1 MPKNEEKCID
11 LEQGYAWRRQ
21 DIPFGVSLG
30 KRPRSE
36 SEGAETG
43 AKGDSVSASSLRE
56 EYRVKG
62 VKLLWAGFDFRCLLC
77 LSIL

>member
-1 MPKNEEKCID
+1 M
-11 LEQGYAWRRQ
+11 GRRQ

-62 VKLLWAGFDFRCLLC
+62 VKLLYYGQVSTFAAFFALVFYNRCESRNLP
-77 LSIL
+77 II